1 LIGRKLAHYEVTA
14 AVGRGGMGEVYRAR
28 DTKLEREVALK
39 ILPAEMSDDPE
50 RKARFER
57 EARSLAS
64 LQHPNVASIYGFEEA
79 DGIRFLVME
88 LVEGED
94 LSQRLRNGPIP
105 PEEARSIAAQIA
117 AGLETAHEAGLVHRD
132 LKPANV
138 MVSPVGDVKILDFG
152 LARAWFGDVD
162 EDADPSM
169 SPTIT
174 AAMTQAGAILGTAA
188 YMSPEQARG
197 KKVDRRADI
206 WAFGV
211 ILYEML
217 VGEKLFE
224 AETVSDTMAAVL
236 RAEPDWSRLPAEQA
250 PDLAQLTERC
260 LQRDPRNRLRD
271 IGEARLLLEPG
282 GLALSTMG
290 ASAIAAPEPASR
302 RSWPAFVALAIV
314 ALVAG
319 GLLAPLVLPKGESAP
334 VVYAM
339 IPPPEGNEFDVD
351 GSSPGPARLSP
362 DGTMMAFSALDEN
375 GRVMLW
381 LRQVGAREAT
391 MLTGTESAA
400 YPFWSPDSQTI
411 GFFDMEGRRLRK
423 VAAVGGPPTTLCPAP
438 NGKGGTWNE
447 AGDII
452 FAADASVGLSHV
464 ASTGGEATPL
474 TTPEGQENSHR
485 HPRFLPDGEH
495 YIYLVRTN
503 DAEGGH
509 FPIRMGRLG
518 SDETRDL
525 TTSQAAAEYHDGH
538 LMTVR
543 EGVLM
548 TTPFPQPWDGEIV
561 GGVPLVENVAVLSR
575 DSAIAVYSIAQTGMT
590 VFQVGSPGSDRILTR
605 KNLDTGETVTIG
617 EPGSVDF
624 PRVSPDGRRAVVQ
637 IVSEGEA
644 ATDLWIVML
653 DSGLQTRLSFAPGQE
668 TRAVWT
674 PDGSAVVYSSLHQ
687 ASHRI
692 LLHPIEG
699 NAVPR
704 VLAESDQ
711 ALWPSSIHPSG
722 ETILV
727 TMKGTE
733 PAAND
738 LDMGVLPIDG
748 SSEPEVFLDL
758 GEDLAGGGIYSPDGR
773 WIAFNATSEQGFDVF
788 VVSAE
793 NPARKWQVTRT
804 GSVWPE
810 WSADGSTLYTV
821 AFGGDLLVTSVD
833 GSGDTFRV
841 GATRTG
847 IRSVVPTGNGRAF
860 SLAPQGEFVF
870 QSSPMSEGNASVS
883 PLHLVTDWR
892 RGLLR

>member
-1 LIGRKLAHYEVTA
+1 MIGRKLAHYEVTA
-14 AVGRGGMGEVYRAR
+14 HVGRGGMGEVYRAR
-28 DTKLEREVALK
+28 DTKLDRDVALK

-79 DGIRFLVME
+79 DGVRFLVME

-105 PEEARSIAAQIA
+105 PDEVRSIAAQIA

-152 LARAWFGDVD
+152 LARAWFGDVG
-162 EDADPSM
+162 EDTDPAM

-174 AAMTQAGAILGTAA
+174 AAMTQAGTILGTAA

-236 RAEPDWSRLPAEQA
+236 RAEPDWSQLPTDEA

-271 IGEARLLLEPG
+271 IGEARLMLEPG

-290 ASAIAAPEPASR
+290 ATAVVGPPPSGR
-302 RSWPAFVALAIV
+302 RPWPAFVALAFAGIV
-314 ALVAG
+314 AGAF
-319 GLLAPLVLPKGESAP
+319 LAPVVFSDAEPAP

-339 IPPPEGNEFDVD
+339 IPPPEGNEFDIQ
-351 GSSPGPARLSP
+351 GGSPGPARLSP
-362 DGTMMAFSALDEN
+362 DGTMIAFSARDDD

-391 MLTGTESAA
+391 MLTGTEDAA
-400 YPFWSPDSQTI
+400 YPFWSPDSRTI
-411 GFFDMEGRRLRK
+411 GFFDLEGRRLRK
-423 VAAVGGPPTTLCPAP
+423 VSVAGGPPTTLCPSQ

-447 AGDII
+447 GGVIV
-452 FAADASVGLSHV
+452 FAADAGVGLSQV
-464 ASTGGEATPL
+464 AATGGEASPL
-474 TTPEGQENSHR
+474 TVLEGNENSHR

-495 YIYLVRTN
+495 YIYLVRTD
-503 DAEGGH
+503 DAEQSQY
-509 FPIRMGRLG
+509 PIRLGRLG
-518 SDETRDL
+518 SDEVRDL
-525 TTSQAAAEYHDGH
+525 TMSQAAAEYHAGH

-548 TTPFPQPWDGEIV
+548 TTPFPEPWDGEIV
-561 GGVPLVENVAVLSR
+561 GGVPLVENVAVLGR
-575 DSAIAVYSIAQTGMT
+575 NSAIAIYSIADDGMT
-590 VFQVGSPGSDRILTR
+590 VFQTGSPGSDRVLTR
-605 KNLDTGETVTIG
+605 KNLETGATATIG
-617 EPGSVDF
+617 EAGTVDF

-637 IVSEGEA
+637 IDSEGDS
-644 ATDLWIVML
+644 ATDLWVVEL
-653 DSGLQTRLSFAPGQE
+653 DSGLRTRLSFAPGDE
-668 TRAVWT
+668 LRAIWT
-674 PDGSAVVYSSLHQ
+674 PDGSAVVYTNRHEGRWQ
-687 ASHRI
+687 
-692 LLHPIEG
+692 LLRHPIEG
-699 NAVPR
+699 NAVPT
-704 VLAESDQ
+704 VLAESD
-711 ALWPSSIHPSG
+711 AELFPASIHPSG
-722 ETILV
+722 ETMLV
-727 TMKGTE
+727 DMKGSE
-733 PAAND
+733 PPATDIDIGILA
-738 LDMGVLPIDG
+738 LDGD
-748 SSEPEVFLDL
+748 SEPEVFLDP
-758 GEDLAGGGIYSPDGR
+758 GEGFVGNGTYSPDGR
-773 WIAFNATSEQGFDVF
+773 WIVYHGTSEQSFDVF
-788 VVSAE
+788 VVSAD
-793 NPARKWQVTRT
+793 NPARKWQVTRV
-804 GSVWPE
+804 GAVWPE
-810 WSADGSTLYTV
+810 WSDDGTTLYAAGFDGT
-821 AFGGDLLVTSVD
+821 LQVTSVD

-841 GATRTG
+841 GPSRTG
-847 IRSVVPTGNGRAF
+847 IRSAVPSGDGASF
-860 SLAPQGEFVF
+860 SLSPGGEFVF
-870 QSSPMSEGNASVS
+870 QSTPETERDSSVS

-892 RGLLR
+892 RGLMR